1 MKAMP
6 KKTKAEPVP
15 ARTPAAEESTN
26 LRPSPVAEHPNL
38 RGFLERLKRLLPCD
52 YHHVEKQIAPA
63 QFEVTALLQ
72 HLENEKRFPVL
83 FFENPLT
90 VEGKPSAFPLLS
102 NVFAT
107 RQRCALALGMN
118 PQDEGLALSLE
129 YARRED
135 MLLAPLQVAAH
146 EAPVKQVIKR
156 GDDANLHELPV
167 VRHHAMDP
175 APYIDMT
182 PVVKDPDGGFYNIAF
197 QRTMV
202 KGPRNLGLHMS
213 PRHNWQIH
221 RKHEEKN
228 RPTPVAIVISHHP
241 AFYLG
246 ALNVSP
252 FGVDDYARVGSIMGA
267 PLRLT
272 PSETLGE
279 DFLVPADAEMIIEG
293 HILPKV
299 KEVEGPFGEFT
310 GYYGPQ
316 RMRNVIEVSAI
327 THRADAIFQH
337 IFTGHRDTWVVG
349 GIPKEGSLFNLIRG
363 IVPTTK
369 AVHFPV
375 SGCCR
380 FHCYISIDKKVDGE
394 TKQAALAALGGC
406 DFVKHVVV
414 VDADVNI
421 YNEEEV
427 LWAVATR
434 VQADQDVDIIK
445 NVKGNT
451 LDPSQTDNIMTAKMI
466 IDATRPVQRPF
477 EARVTV
483 PETAMKNTQLEDFIS
498 RAVIDRMPKV

>member
-1 MKAMP
+1 MKATQS
-6 KKTKAEPVP
+6 KVRAAKTAAPLVP
-15 ARTPAAEESTN
+15 SSAKPASETQKN
-26 LRPSPVAEHPNL
+26 LRSYLEQLHARLPNDFHRVERQVAPS
-38 RGFLERLKRLLPCD
+38 R
-52 YHHVEKQIAPA
+52 
-63 QFEVTALLQ
+63 FEVTALLQ
-72 HLENEKRFPVL
+72 HLENERKFPVL
-83 FFENPLT
+83 LFEKPLDMN
-90 VEGKPSAFPLLS
+90 GKPSAFPLLS

-107 RQRCALALGMN
+107 RQRCALALGME
-118 PQDEGLALSLE
+118 PEDEGLALSLE

-135 MLLAPLQVAAH
+135 RLLAPVRVPARQ
-146 EAPVKQVIKR
+146 APVKQVIKR
-156 GDDANLHELPV
+156 GGEANLHELPV

-182 PVVKDPDGGFYNIAF
+182 PVVKDSEGGFYNIAF

-202 KGPRNLGLHMS
+202 KGPRKLGLHMS
-213 PRHNWQIH
+213 PRHNWQIY
-221 RKHEEKN
+221 RKHEE
-228 RPTPVAIVISHHP
+228 RGQPTPVAIIISHHP

-252 FGVDDYARVGSIMGA
+252 FGVDDYARVGAIMGA

-272 PSETLGE
+272 SSETLGD

-293 HILPKV
+293 HILPHV

-316 RMRNVIEVSAI
+316 RLRNVIEVSAI
-327 THRADAIFQH
+327 THRNDAIFQH

-363 IVPTTK
+363 IVPTTQ

-380 FHCYISIDKKVDGE
+380 FNCYISIDKKVDGE
-394 TKQAALAALGGC
+394 TKQAGLAALGGC

-414 VDADVNI
+414 VDADINI

-427 LWAVATR
+427 MWAVATR
-434 VQADQDVDIIK
+434 VQADRDIDIIK

-477 EARVTV
+477 EARVEV
-483 PETAMKNTQLEDFIS
+483 PKAAMADTRLEDFIS

>member
-1 MKAMP
+1 MGKD
-6 KKTKAEPVP
+6 
-15 ARTPAAEESTN
+15 
-26 LRPSPVAEHPNL
+26 LRD
-38 RGFLERLKRLLPCD
+38 FLEELQERLPHDFVR
-52 YHHVEKQIAPA
+52 VERPVSPH

-72 HLENEKRFPVL
+72 HLENERRFPVL
-83 FFENPLT
+83 LFENPLNL
-90 VEGKPSAFPLLS
+90 EGKPPAFPLLS

-107 RQRCALALGMN
+107 RQRCALALGMK
-118 PQDEGLALSLE
+118 PQEEGLPLSLE

-135 MLLAPLQVAAH
+135 MLLQPVTIPASA
-146 EAPVKQVIKR
+146 APVKQVIKR
-156 GDDANLHELPV
+156 GDEANICELPV

-182 PVVKDPDGGFYNIAF
+182 PVMKDPDEGFYNIAF
-197 QRTMV
+197 QRNMV
-202 KGPRNLGLHMS
+202 KGPRKLGLHMS

-221 RKHEEKN
+221 RKNEEKN
-228 RPTPVAIVISHHP
+228 RATPVAIVISHHP

-252 FGVDDYARVGSIMGA
+252 FGVDDYARVGAIMET

-279 DFLVPADAEMIIEG
+279 DFMVPADAEMVIEG
-293 HILPKV
+293 HVLANV
-299 KEVEGPFGEFT
+299 KEIEGPFGEFT

-316 RMRNVIEVSAI
+316 RLRNVIEVSAI
-327 THRADAIFQH
+327 THRRDAIFQH
-337 IFTGHRDTWVVG
+337 IFTGHRDTWVLG

-363 IVPTTK
+363 VVPTTK
-369 AVHFPV
+369 AVHFPI

-380 FHCYISIDKKVDGE
+380 FNCYISIDKKVDGE

-414 VDADVNI
+414 VDADINI

-427 LWAVATR
+427 MWAVATR

-477 EARVTV
+477 EARVEV
-483 PETAMKNTQLEDFIS
+483 PKTAMEKTRLEDFIPRS
-498 RAVIDRMPKV
+498 VVDRLPQL

>member
-1 MKAMP
+1 VKANHQERD
-6 KKTKAEPVP
+6 AAALESI
-15 ARTPAAEESTN
+15 PAAADGKN
-26 LRPSPVAEHPNL
+26 LRD
-38 RGFLERLKRLLPCD
+38 FLQRLKARLPQD
-52 YHHVEKQIAPA
+52 FYRVEREIAPA
-63 QFEVTALLQ
+63 RFEVTALLQ

-83 FFENPLT
+83 FFEKPLNIKG
-90 VEGKPSAFPLLS
+90 EPSAFPLLS

-107 RQRCALALGMN
+107 RQRCALALGME
-118 PQDEGLALSLE
+118 PEDEGLPLSLE

-135 MLLAPLQVAAH
+135 KLLAPVVVASAA
-146 EAPVKQVIKR
+146 APVKQVIKR
-156 GDDANLHELPV
+156 GGEVNVEELPV

-182 PVVKDPDGGFYNIAF
+182 PVVKDHEGGFYNIAF

-202 KGPRNLGLHMS
+202 KGPRRLGLHMS

-228 RPTPVAIVISHHP
+228 QPTPVAIVISHHP

-252 FGVDDYARVGSIMGA
+252 FGVDDYARIGAIMGA

-272 PSETLGE
+272 CAETLGA
-279 DFLVPADAEMIIEG
+279 DFLVPADAEMVIEG
-293 HILPKV
+293 HILPNV
-299 KEVEGPFGEFT
+299 KEIEGPFGEFT

-316 RMRNVIEVSAI
+316 RLRNIIEVSAI
-327 THRADAIFQH
+327 SHRSDAIFQH
-337 IFTGHRDTWVVG
+337 IFTGHRDTWVLG
-349 GIPKEGSLFNLIRG
+349 GIPKEGSLFNLIHG

-369 AVHFPV
+369 AVYFPI
-375 SGCCR
+375 SGGCR
-380 FHCYISIDKKVDGE
+380 FNCYISIDKKVDGE

-414 VDADVNI
+414 VDADINI

-427 LWAVATR
+427 MWAMATR

-451 LDPSQTDNIMTAKMI
+451 LDPSQSDSIMTAKMI

-477 EARVTV
+477 EARVEV
-483 PETAMKNTQLEDFIS
+483 PKTAMEDTRPEDFIA
-498 RAVIDRMPKV
+498 RAIIDRMPKV